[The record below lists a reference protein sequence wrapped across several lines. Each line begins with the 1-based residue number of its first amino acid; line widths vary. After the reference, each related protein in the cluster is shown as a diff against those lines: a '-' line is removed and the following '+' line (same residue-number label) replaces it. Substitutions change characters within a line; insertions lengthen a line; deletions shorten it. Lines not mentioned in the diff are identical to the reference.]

1 MACQP
6 TIKHIDLTTKM
17 LTWGG
22 PVMSQYIPHG
32 AAIPSAETTFQMRE
46 DCVRGHIMQQH
57 GQARAYNIIVQLEIK
72 LNSRYLHSTPKESIH
87 FVTLRVLKRKDPLKP
102 KTGWD

>member
-1 MACQP
+1 
-6 TIKHIDLTTKM
+6 
-17 LTWGG
+17 
-22 PVMSQYIPHG
+22 MSPYIPHG
-32 AAIPSAETTFQMRE
+32 AAIPLAETTFQMRE

-102 KTGWD
+102 KQYRSPAEKKIGHPQNLSQVQYPLST